1 MNDICCCIDTSSLKF
16 SYPRYDYDKN
26 NNLVLVFDDKEEHK
40 LSKDN
45 DDGSLD
51 HDIIFIGIRQP
62 HKIWD
67 YIKHCPSE
75 YFNQNIEDYT
85 SFMNKLKKAGL
96 ECRIFSSR
104 QMCWTLYEIN
114 KILSITGYFNKLIN
128 ETVEI
133 ARSNI
138 IE

>member
-1 MNDICCCIDTSSLKF
+1 MNNVSGDNT

-26 NNLVLVFDDKEEHK
+26 NNLVLVFDDTEESK

-45 DDGSLD
+45 DDGSLN
-51 HDIIFIGIRQP
+51 HDIIFIGIRLP
-62 HKIWD
+62 HKTWD

-75 YFNQNIEDYT
+75 YFNQNIEDHI
-85 SFMNKLKKAGL
+85 SFMNKHKEAGF

-104 QMCWTLYEIN
+104 QMCWTLDEIN
-114 KILSITGYFNKLIN
+114 KILSTTGYFNRLIN

-138 IE
+138 IDIE